1 MWYILPI
8 IYVWREIKVA
18 KVYFYKFNINSEIY
32 DVYADETLQDIIL
45 QKVFS
50 EITTDLTVLEE
61 YKDEDSGEDKIVEYK
76 FCDIN
81 KDPDNLIISGR
92 LVKIYD
98 GEAQSYDRKK
108 DTVDTI
114 YEQDRAASATFSFD
128 IRREEIAFITR
139 VGFRYLQFGKY
150 FKMLLEQRFPENSF
164 ELILEKNVGLLKEK
178 VYALKR
184 VLKVNTV
191 IIPPNANEDEFKTLL
206 GASVEEFK
214 ETRATKYFQGVEISS
229 KGKRT
234 INPKAKFFQRM
245 FYAVGK
251 GYANMTVE
259 GRNHENVKVT
269 VDSDE
274 ETPYRDTIP
283 DNEKDSILAFKERSA
298 ISITKL
304 LADKSVV
311 TLRSDKEDDES

>member
-1 MWYILPI
+1 M
-8 IYVWREIKVA
+8 A

-32 DVYADETLQDIIL
+32 DVYADATLQDKIL
-45 QKVFS
+45 LKVYDA
-50 EITTDLTVLEE
+50 ITTNLSVWEE
-61 YKDEDSGEDKIVEYK
+61 YRDKDSEEDKIVEYK
-76 FCDIN
+76 FCDID
-81 KDPDNLIISGR
+81 KDPNNLIVTGR

-98 GEAQSYDRKK
+98 GEAQSYDRKR
-108 DTVDTI
+108 DTVDTVF
-114 YEQDRAASATFSFD
+114 EEDRAASATFCFD

-150 FKMLLEQRFPENSF
+150 FKMLLEQIFPENSF
-164 ELILEKNVGLLKEK
+164 ELILEKNVGLLKNK

-191 IIPPNANEDEFKTLL
+191 IIPPNANEDEFKNLL

-214 ETRATKYFQGVEISS
+214 ETKATKYYQGMEISS
-229 KGKRT
+229 KGNRT
-234 INPKAKFFQRM
+234 IDPKTKFFQRM

-259 GRNHENVKVT
+259 GRNNENVKVT

-274 ETPYRDTIP
+274 DTPYKDSIP
-283 DNEKDSILAFKERSA
+283 DNEKDSIIAFKERA
-298 ISITKL
+298 NISITKL
-304 LADKSVV
+304 MSDKLTV
-311 TLRSDKEDDES
+311 TLRSDGEDEETS